1 MSELLTPVPAILW
14 KRKWLYLVNLK
25 KITECQIL
33 KTEKKDAIIAALLPY
48 LPTEVP
54 RGETV

>member
-1 MSELLTPVPAILW
+1 MSELLTPAPAILW

-33 KTEKKDAIIAALLPY
+33 KTEKKTFYLFFTGELL
-48 LPTEVP
+48 TCHKQMMF
-54 RGETV
+54 